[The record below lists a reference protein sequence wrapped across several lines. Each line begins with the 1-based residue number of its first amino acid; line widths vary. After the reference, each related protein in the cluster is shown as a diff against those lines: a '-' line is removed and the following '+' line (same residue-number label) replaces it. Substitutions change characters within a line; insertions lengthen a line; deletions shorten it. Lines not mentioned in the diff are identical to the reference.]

1 MGEIMTMP
9 TEYKPLGEPLRSWS
23 CKGCTNICY
32 RLIDGE
38 VAEYC
43 RPVIEKG
50 NNRREWVTDTFIDCL
65 DKTTDPAATD
75 PIPKIHGCYL
85 EGKQ

>member
-1 MGEIMTMP
+1 MGEIMTQP

-50 NNRREWVTDTFIDCL
+50 NQSIEQAVVVRAL
-65 DKTTDPAATD
+65 DKFMV
-75 PIPKIHGCYL
+75 
-85 EGKQ
+85 KQMFGEEEQ